1 MIMNKSVSILV
12 AEDDPKDVFLFKR
25 AFSNTGIQLPVIFLS
40 NGEEVIDYLKG
51 SPPFDDR
58 EVNPWP
64 ALIILDLTMPRVS
77 GFEVLEWMGKHNLL
91 NEIPV
96 LAFSGV
102 QNPIEISR
110 AYALGAKF
118 FLIKT
123 VDASKS
129 VNVLHR
135 VVEMYGL
142 SKDARAALATAD
154 LEFSLVHP
162 DPSPMFPNQV
172 AQRKYPQ

>member
-1 MIMNKSVSILV
+1 MNNSVSILV
-12 AEDDPKDVFLFKR
+12 AEDDPNDVFFFKR
-25 AFSNTGIQLPVIFLS
+25 AVSNTGIQVPVIFLR
-40 NGEEVIDYLKG
+40 NGEEVIDYLEG

-58 EVNPWP
+58 EANPWP

-77 GFEVLEWMGKHNLL
+77 GFEVLEWMGKHKIS

-102 QNPIEISR
+102 QNPTEISR

-123 VDASKS
+123 ADASKW

-142 SKDARAALATAD
+142 SKDARAALSTAD
-154 LEFSLVHP
+154 LEFSVVCP
-162 DPSPMFPNQV
+162 DQPQVFPNQV
-172 AQRKYPQ
+172 AQ

>member
-1 MIMNKSVSILV
+1 MNNSVSILV
-12 AEDDPKDVFLFKR
+12 AEDDPNDVFFFKR
-25 AFSNTGIQLPVIFLS
+25 AVSNTGIQVPVIFLR
-40 NGEEVIDYLKG
+40 NGEEVIDYLEG
-51 SPPFDDR
+51 SPPFDNR
-58 EVNPWP
+58 EANPWP

-77 GFEVLEWMGKHNLL
+77 GFEVLEWMGKHQIS

-102 QNPIEISR
+102 QNPTEISR

-123 VDASKS
+123 ADASKW

-142 SKDARAALATAD
+142 SKDARAALSTAN
-154 LEFSLVHP
+154 LEFSVVCP
-162 DPSPMFPNQV
+162 DQPQVSPNQV
-172 AQRKYPQ
+172 AQRKYRQ